1 MWKQAIVYAEYEAKG
16 KFIVKGLLELR
27 INSKICWGKEH
38 QPGKAQN
45 CEIFNPLGVTVNS

>member
-27 INSKICWGKEH
+27 IK
-38 QPGKAQN
+38 QQ
-45 CEIFNPLGVTVNS
+45 